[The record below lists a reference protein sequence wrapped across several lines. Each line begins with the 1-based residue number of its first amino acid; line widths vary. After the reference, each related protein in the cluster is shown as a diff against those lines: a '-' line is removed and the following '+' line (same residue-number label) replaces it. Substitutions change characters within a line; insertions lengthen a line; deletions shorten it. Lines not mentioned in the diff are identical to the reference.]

1 MPQFLYL
8 GFEVVYFLL
17 GILSMINT
25 LRSWR
30 ENKNRIL
37 IAISIYVGSVLMR
50 SILDMVTYSA
60 DLNLDFIIA
69 GTLTF
74 GQVIGNVLFIIQVE
88 FVLYLKKQTK
98 FYTVPFIIS
107 FYLIVGR
114 ILVDSAIPFII
125 YAMIVSYG
133 SAFNLIKDGRKKR
146 NGLAIGMG
154 LFFLLFGIGQTINIE
169 IGFVIFK
176 AVAMLTLYLGT
187 RGFYEK
193 YVWPDVKMEEKVLTT
208 WISKLV
214 IKE

>member
-8 GFEVVYFLL
+8 GFEIVYFLL

-37 IAISIYVGSVLMR
+37 IAISIYVGAVLMR
-50 SILDMVTYSA
+50 SILDMVSYSA
-60 DLNLDFIIA
+60 DLNLDFIIG

-74 GQVIGNVLFIIQVE
+74 GQVIGNLLFIIQLE
-88 FVLYLKKQTK
+88 FMFYLKKLKK
-98 FYTVPFIIS
+98 FYTLPFIIA

-114 ILVDSAIPFII
+114 LLVDSVIPFII

-154 LFFLLFGIGQTINIE
+154 LFFLLYGIGQTINIE

>member
-154 LFFLLFGIGQTINIE
+154 LFF
-169 IGFVIFK
+169 
-176 AVAMLTLYLGT
+176 
-187 RGFYEK
+187 
-193 YVWPDVKMEEKVLTT
+193 
-208 WISKLV
+208 
-214 IKE
+214 